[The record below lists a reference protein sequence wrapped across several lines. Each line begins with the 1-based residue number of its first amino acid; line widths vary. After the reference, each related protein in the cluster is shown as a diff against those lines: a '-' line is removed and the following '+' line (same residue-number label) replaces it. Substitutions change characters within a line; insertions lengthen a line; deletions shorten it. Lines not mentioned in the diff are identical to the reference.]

1 MLSFAFPLSTTL
13 LLIPFSFLSLLFPLP
28 ALSSPLSSTLLF
40 FYPPILSL
48 PPPLFPSALL
58 PPPLYLSCTLSTNPS
73 YVSRLELI
81 AVTFYNQV
89 DDFNTKNKQVIP
101 PSDVQQMFLNIR
113 QIHQLNQNILQELQ
127 TRMANWYVM

>member
-1 MLSFAFPLSTTL
+1 M
-13 LLIPFSFLSLLFPLP
+13 
-28 ALSSPLSSTLLF
+28 
-40 FYPPILSL
+40 
-48 PPPLFPSALL
+48 
-58 PPPLYLSCTLSTNPS
+58 
-73 YVSRLELI
+73 SRLELI